1 MRHSSIDNAKARNA
15 ELAQIHIGVAA
26 LGWDEDHY
34 RHVLQAKTGKASA
47 ADLDST
53 GRKRF
58 LEHLRQCGWQQ
69 AKKPFSQADKIKWLW
84 RKLKEAGALVD
95 PSEAAL
101 MAFVGRTT
109 GVEVSDLRFL
119 PVRDA
124 SKVTEGLK
132 AWLNRSTTHQPKR
145 GTR

>member
-1 MRHSSIDNAKARNA
+1 MNRVDPHDARKR
-15 ELAQIHIGVAA
+15 ELAQIHIGRTA

-34 RHVLQAKTGKASA
+34 RHVLQAKTGKASSA
-47 ADLDST
+47 ELDST

-58 LEHLRQCGWQQ
+58 LEHLRRCGWQQ

-84 RKLKEAGALVD
+84 LKLNEAGALVD

-132 AWLNRSTTHQPKR
+132 AWLNRSTNQPTR

>member
-1 MRHSSIDNAKARNA
+1 MNAIDNPKARNA
-15 ELAQIHIGVAA
+15 ELAQIHIGIAA

-47 ADLDST
+47 GELDGT

-69 AKKPFSQADKIKWLW
+69 GKKPFSQADKIKWLW
-84 RKLKEAGALVD
+84 RKLKDAGALTD

-101 MAFVGRTT
+101 MAFVERTA
-109 GVEVSDLRFL
+109 GIQVADLRFL
-119 PVRDA
+119 PTRDA
-124 SKVTEGLK
+124 IKVTEGLK
-132 AWLNRSTTHQPKR
+132 AWLNRAAGATQK